1 VLFPREAA
9 EAESLGQLLF
19 RHRFAH
25 RWDFSELDLRQADL
39 LKRLRQHDD
48 EVGRKLAQPASR
60 CVVLDGQASQ
70 FFEADYSARGMDRDT
85 INAARKFKH
94 IDGTMAAL
102 GFICAGAVICE
113 RAEPGIRRCYANG
126 TKGIFGFYH
135 AQSAGTTWIDFY
147 TLFDD
152 ATLLI
157 TTTGESEGSFRS
169 LRILTQSRPSL
180 TLEKLYEEHAL
191 GIARLKKHK
200 LNPTA
205 IDGSLQGACRTI
217 DLYLMRRLGG
227 L

>member
-1 VLFPREAA
+1 
-9 EAESLGQLLF
+9 
-19 RHRFAH
+19 
-25 RWDFSELDLRQADL
+25 
-39 LKRLRQHDD
+39 
-48 EVGRKLAQPASR
+48 
-60 CVVLDGQASQ
+60 
-70 FFEADYSARGMDRDT
+70 MDRDT